1 MKIKTPLTKQRLRTH
16 FTYHLW
22 KYLLAAALT
31 VFCVN
36 LLYTTTAYRSPETCA
51 WISICKAPRQ
61 RRKRPTPS

>member
-36 LLYTTTAYRSPETCA
+36 LLYTTTGQNAA
-51 WISICKAPRQ
+51 G
-61 RRKRPTPS
+61 